1 MDMVHVVHDRC
12 DGNDDNNELEGEYS
26 SELEESVWSIDS
38 IAGNADLLVC
48 INSYI
53 SIYCFYCSL
62 CCSLS
67 KRHTC
72 FRDTLAFATHLL
84 SPT

>member
-1 MDMVHVVHDRC
+1 MTKAT
-12 DGNDDNNELEGEYS
+12 DNNELEGQYS
-26 SELEESVWSIDS
+26 SELEESIGSIDS
-38 IAGNADLLVC
+38 IAKNTDLLAC
-48 INSYI
+48 INLYI
-53 SIYCFYCSL
+53 SINCSYCSL

-67 KRHTC
+67 KRHNC